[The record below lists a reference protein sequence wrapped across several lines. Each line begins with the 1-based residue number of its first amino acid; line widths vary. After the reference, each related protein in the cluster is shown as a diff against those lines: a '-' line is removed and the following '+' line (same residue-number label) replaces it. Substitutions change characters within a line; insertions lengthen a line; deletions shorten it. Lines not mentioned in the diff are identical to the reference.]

1 MNPDP
6 TDRTRTADPTARDQ
20 DPPLPPANDPGGT
33 HAKGYS
39 ADPDPNAPVVPD
51 PIPVADAPPGGIR
64 IPERDSPGAQPTGR
78 KEPGPYNP
86 NDRFTSGG
94 R

>member
-1 MNPDP
+1 MSADPSELTSDTVSPDP
-6 TDRTRTADPTARDQ
+6 GPG
-20 DPPLPPANDPGGT
+20 LPPANDPGGA

-39 ADPDPNAPVVPD
+39 ADADPTAPDVPD
-51 PIPVADAPPGGIR
+51 PVPVANPPPGGIHV
-64 IPERDSPGAQPTGR
+64 PERDPGVQPTGR

-86 NDRFTSGG
+86 NERIIGGG